1 MFIKVSEKPNFLNN
15 TFEEKVLK
23 WNIKLYESGDL
34 LCLRKRKR
42 KMKNFLFIMN
52 DKFMF

>member
-34 LCLRKRKR
+34 LCLRKRKVKKIKEKLSIYYER
-42 KMKNFLFIMN
+42 
-52 DKFMF
+52 